1 MDLTLSSLSSGK
13 NLKMNKLI
21 LLFLSLLLSLVTL
34 SQGQLFE
41 SLTHTSALLKKDK
54 KFSVYLPPK
63 YESSTDSF
71 PVLYLLHGLGGNE
84 TDWIKKGRVKQT
96 ADSLMITS
104 KAKQMV
110 IVMPD
115 GENTYYMNYKN
126 GSYPFEDYFFKELI
140 PWIEANYRVKTTREN
155 RFIAGLSMGGFGSM
169 LYALH
174 RPDLFAAVAPLSAA
188 IRTDE
193 EIRTLDQQ
201 TYDGRFGAIT
211 SVKEGEE
218 RIDDFWNYNS
228 ILFLASHLD
237 PDILKSLR
245 YYIDIGD
252 DDYLF
257 HGNSSL
263 HILFGEREV
272 PHEYR
277 VRDGKHTW
285 DYWRDSLPEVLRF
298 F

>member
-1 MDLTLSSLSSGK
+1 
-13 NLKMNKLI
+13 
-21 LLFLSLLLSLVTL
+21 
-34 SQGQLFE
+34 
-41 SLTHTSALLKKDK
+41 
-54 KFSVYLPPK
+54 
-63 YESSTDSF
+63 
-71 PVLYLLHGLGGNE
+71 
-84 TDWIKKGRVKQT
+84 
-96 ADSLMITS
+96 
-104 KAKQMV
+104 
-110 IVMPD
+110 MPD
-115 GENTYYMNYKN
+115 GENTYYMNYKD
-126 GSYPFEDYFFKELI
+126 GSYAFEDYFFKELI
-140 PWIEANYRVKTTREN
+140 PWIESNYRVKKTREH

-174 RPDLFAAVAPLSAA
+174 HPDLFSACAPLSAA

-193 EIRTLDQQ
+193 EIRTLDQK

-211 SVKEGEE
+211 SVLEGEE

-228 ILFLASHLD
+228 ILFLVAHLD
-237 PDILKSLR
+237 SEVLRSIR

-257 HGNSSL
+257 RGNSII
-263 HILFGEREV
+263 HIMLGEREI

-285 DYWRDSLPEVLRF
+285 DYWRDALPEVLKF

>member
-1 MDLTLSSLSSGK
+1 MT
-13 NLKMNKLI
+13 KLI
-21 LLFLSLLLSLVTL
+21 HLFLGLILALTSI

-41 SLTHTSALLKKDK
+41 SLSHSSELLKKEK
-54 KFSVYLPPK
+54 KFSVYLPPA
-63 YESSTDSF
+63 YLSSKDSF

-96 ADSLMITS
+96 ADSLMIIAKT
-104 KAKQMV
+104 KQML

-115 GENTYYMNYKN
+115 GENTYYMNYKD

-174 RPDLFAAVAPLSAA
+174 RPDLFAGVAPLSAA

-193 EIRTLDQQ
+193 EIRTLDQK

-211 SVKEGEE
+211 AVKEGEE
-218 RIDDFWNYNS
+218 RVDDFWNQNS
-228 ILFLASHLD
+228 ILFLAAHLD
-237 PDILKSLR
+237 ADILRSLR

-257 HGNSSL
+257 RGNSSL
-263 HILFGEREV
+263 HILLGEREI

-285 DYWRDSLPEVLRF
+285 EYWRDALPEVLKF